1 MLFNVGQCSLRNDLA
16 DVILLPDKYSAY
28 RFGNSV
34 RLNSSIEQML
44 FCDKINVFK
53 VLGIVRICGISLI
66 SLYAVVKVYQPRF
79 TFCN

>member
-16 DVILLPDKYSAY
+16 DVILLPDRYSAY
-28 RFGNSV
+28 KLGSSV
-34 RLNSSIEQML
+34 RLNSSTDDML
-44 FCDKINVFK
+44 FLDKINVFK

-66 SLYAVVKVYQPRF
+66 LLYAVVKVYQPRF